1 MLKNK
6 RHWSSAQVILL
17 GFGALILAGTLLL
30 MLPISSRSGQWTSF
44 TDALFTATSA
54 SCVTGLIVQ
63 DTATYWSLFGQFV
76 IITLIQI
83 GGLGVV
89 TMAIAIAMASGSK
102 ISLSRRQTMQ
112 DAISATQ
119 VGGIVRMTGFILKS
133 CLIIELAGALAYS
146 FVFIPEFGFIKGLCY
161 SLFHSISAFCNAG
174 FDLMGIKTQFSSL
187 TDYTGNGI
195 VNLTTVMLILTGG
208 LGFATWA
215 DFSNH
220 KLKFSAYRLQSK
232 IALAGTVILV
242 AIPFVYFWFLEFS
255 MPQWAGMSATDKFW
269 ASVFRAVTPRT
280 AGFNTVDM
288 TLFSEATVMVT
299 ILLMLIG
306 GNSGSTAGGM
316 KVSTISVLFTTAMS
330 VFHRQQNPSV
340 FGRRIEDSVIKN
352 AATILMMYITLFMGG
367 ALFIS
372 IVEGLPLLTCMFET
386 ASAVATV
393 GLTMGITPQLSTVS
407 HFILIALM
415 YLGRVGGLTIIF
427 ATVKGVNN
435 GNAKYPVEKITVG

>member
-1 MLKNK
+1 MIKK
-6 RHWSSAQVILL
+6 KKHWSSAQIILR
-17 GFGALILAGTLLL
+17 GFAALILCGTLLL
-30 MLPISSRSGQWTSF
+30 MLPLSSRSGRWTSF

-54 SCVTGLIVQ
+54 SCVTGLILH
-63 DTATYWSLFGQFV
+63 DTATYWSAFGQR
-76 IITLIQI
+76 IILVLIQI

-89 TMAIAIAMASGSK
+89 TVAVALAMVSGRK
-102 ISLSRRQTMQ
+102 IGLSWRQTMQ

-119 VGGIVRMTGFILKS
+119 VGGIVRMTGYILKS
-133 CLIIELAGALAYS
+133 CAVIEILGAVCNS
-146 FVFIPEFGFIKGLCY
+146 FVFVPEFGLIKGIWY
-161 SLFHSISAFCNAG
+161 SVFHSISAFCNAG

-187 TDYTGNGI
+187 TGYTGNSI
-195 VNLTTVMLILTGG
+195 VNFTTVMLILIGG
-208 LGFATWA
+208 LGFSTWA

-242 AIPFVYFWFLEFS
+242 AIPFVYFLLLEFS
-255 MPQWAGMSATDKFW
+255 MPQWAGMSVTDKLW

-316 KVSTISVLFTTAMS
+316 KISTVGVVFMTAMS
-330 VFHRQQNPSV
+330 VFRRQKNPSV
-340 FGRRIEDSVIKN
+340 FGRRIDDDVIKN
-352 AATILMMYITLFMGG
+352 ATTISVMYIS
-367 ALFIS
+367 LFICGA
-372 IVEGLPLLTCMFET
+372 IVISLLEDLPLLTCMFET

-393 GLTMGITPQLSTVS
+393 GLTMGITPGLSVLSQL
-407 HFILIALM
+407 ILVLLM

>member
-30 MLPISSRSGQWTSF
+30 MLPVSSRSGQWTSF

-367 ALFIS
+367 SLVIS

>member
-1 MLKNK
+1 MK
-6 RHWSSAQVILL
+6 RKKKHFSSAQVILY

-30 MLPISSRSGQWTSF
+30 MLPFSSQSGQWTSF

-63 DTATYWSLFGQFV
+63 DTATYWSLFGQLV
-76 IITLIQI
+76 IITLIQT

-89 TMAIAIAMASGSK
+89 TMAIAIVMASGRK
-102 ISLSRRQTMQ
+102 ISLSQRQTMQ

-133 CLIIELAGALAYS
+133 CLVIELAGAVLYS
-146 FVFIPEFGFIKGLCY
+146 FVFIPEFGPVKGLWY
-161 SLFHSISAFCNAG
+161 SVFHSVSAFCNAG
-174 FDLMGIKTQFSSL
+174 FDLMGIKTQFSSF
-187 TDYTGNGI
+187 TDYTGSGI
-195 VNLTTVMLILTGG
+195 VNFTTVMLIITGG

-242 AIPFVYFWFLEFS
+242 LVPFVYFLFLEFS
-255 MPQWAGMSATDKFW
+255 MPRWAGMSSGDKFW
-269 ASVFRAVTPRT
+269 ASLFGAVTPRT

-288 TLFSEATVMVT
+288 ALFSEATVMVT
-299 ILLMLIG
+299 ILLMLTG

-316 KVSTISVLFTTAMS
+316 KVSTISVLFATAMS

-367 ALFIS
+367 ALVIS

-393 GLTMGITPQLSTVS
+393 GLTMGITPGLSTVS
-407 HFILIALM
+407 CLILIALM

-427 ATVKGVNN
+427 ATVKGVSN

>member
-6 RHWSSAQVILL
+6 RHWSSAQVILR

-30 MLPISSRSGQWTSF
+30 MLPVSSRSGQWTSF

>member
-1 MLKNK
+1 MQKNK
-6 RHWSSAQVILL
+6 KHWSSSQVILI
-17 GFGALILAGTLLL
+17 GFGVLILTGALLL
-30 MLPISSRSGQWTSF
+30 MLPFSSQSGQWTSF

-63 DTATYWSLFGQFV
+63 DTATYWSLFGQLV
-76 IITLIQI
+76 IISLIQI

-89 TMAIAIAMASGSK
+89 TMAIAIAMVSGRK

-133 CLIIELAGALAYS
+133 CLIIELTGVLLFS
-146 FVFIPEFGFIKGLCY
+146 FVFIPEFGFAKGVWY
-161 SLFHSISAFCNAG
+161 SVFHSISAFCNAG

-195 VNLTTVMLILTGG
+195 VNFTTVALILTGG

-215 DFSNH
+215 DFSNY

-242 AIPFVYFWFLEFS
+242 LVPFVYFLFLEFS
-255 MPQWAGMSATDKFW
+255 MPQWAAMSAADKFW
-269 ASVFRAVTPRT
+269 ASLFRAVTPRT

-288 TLFSEATVMVT
+288 TLFSEATVMIT
-299 ILLMLIG
+299 ILLMVIG

-330 VFHRQQNPSV
+330 VFRRQQNPSV
-340 FGRRIEDSVIKN
+340 FGRRIEDGVIKN
-352 AATILMMYITLFMGG
+352 AATILMMYITLFIGG
-367 ALFIS
+367 ALVIS
-372 IVEGLPLLTCMFET
+372 IVERLPMMTCMFET

-393 GLTMGITPQLSTVS
+393 GLTMGITPGLSTVS
-407 HFILIALM
+407 KFILIALM

-427 ATVKGVNN
+427 ATVRGINN

>member
-1 MLKNK
+1 MQKKK
-6 RHWSSAQVILL
+6 RQWSSSQVILL
-17 GFGALILAGTLLL
+17 GFAALILTGTLLL
-30 MLPISSRSGQWTSF
+30 MLPFSSRSGQWTSF

-63 DTATYWSLFGQFV
+63 DTATYWSLFGQLV
-76 IITLIQI
+76 IIILIQI

-89 TMAIAIAMASGSK
+89 TMAIAIAMASGRR

-133 CLIIELAGALAYS
+133 CAIIEIAGAVCYS
-146 FVFIPEFGFIKGLCY
+146 FVFIPEFGFFKGIWY
-161 SLFHSISAFCNAG
+161 SVFHSISAFCNAG
-174 FDLMGIKTQFSSL
+174 FDLMGIKTPFSSL
-187 TDYTGNGI
+187 TDYTGSGI
-195 VNLTTVMLILTGG
+195 VNFTTVALILTGG

-215 DFSNH
+215 DFSSY
-220 KLKFSAYRLQSK
+220 KLKFSRYRLQSK
-232 IALAGTVILV
+232 IALAGAVILV
-242 AIPFVYFWFLEFS
+242 TLPFIYFYAFEFAL
-255 MPQWAGMSATDKFW
+255 PQWADMSAGRRFW
-269 ASVFRAVTPRT
+269 GAVFRAVTPRT

-288 TLFSEATVMVT
+288 TLFSQATVMIT

-316 KVSTISVLFTTAMS
+316 KVSTVAVMVTTAVS
-330 VFHRQQNPSV
+330 VFRREQNTSV
-340 FGRRIEDSVIKN
+340 FGRRIADDVIKN
-352 AATILMMYITLFMGG
+352 AATIFIMYITLFTGG
-367 ALFIS
+367 AIVIS
-372 IVEGLPLLTCMFET
+372 IVDGLPLLTCMFET

-393 GLTMGITPQLSTVS
+393 GLTMGITPQLSTLS
-407 HFILIALM
+407 HIILIALM

-427 ATVKGVNN
+427 AAVKGVNK

>member
-30 MLPISSRSGQWTSF
+30 MLPVSSRSGQWTSF

-102 ISLSRRQTMQ
+102 ISLSQRQTMQ

-288 TLFSEATVMVT
+288 TLFSEATVMMT

-330 VFHRQQNPSV
+330 VFYRQQNPSV

-367 ALFIS
+367 SLVIS

>member
-367 ALFIS
+367 SLVIS

>member
-6 RHWSSAQVILL
+6 RHWSSAQVILR

-30 MLPISSRSGQWTSF
+30 MLPVSSRSGQWTSF

-89 TMAIAIAMASGSK
+89 TMAIAIAMVSGRK
-102 ISLSRRQTMQ
+102 ISLSQRQTMQ

-133 CLIIELAGALAYS
+133 CLIIELTGVLLFS
-146 FVFIPEFGFIKGLCY
+146 FVFIPEFGPAKGVWY
-161 SLFHSISAFCNAG
+161 SVFHSVSAFCNAG

-187 TDYTGNGI
+187 TDYPGNGI

-255 MPQWAGMSATDKFW
+255 MPQWAGMSITDKFW

>member
-83 GGLGVV
+83 GGMGVV

-316 KVSTISVLFTTAMS
+316 KVSTISVLFTTTMS

-367 ALFIS
+367 SLVIS